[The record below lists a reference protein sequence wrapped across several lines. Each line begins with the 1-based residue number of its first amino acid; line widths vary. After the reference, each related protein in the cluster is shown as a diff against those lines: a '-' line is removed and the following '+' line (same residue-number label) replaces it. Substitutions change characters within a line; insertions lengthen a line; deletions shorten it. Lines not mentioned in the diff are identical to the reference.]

1 MDWPSVAALDQMLA
15 PTEPCGVVNNVFS
28 SAPLAWLNS
37 SRPPR
42 TSGTSHCE
50 LIPT

>member
-1 MDWPSVAALDQMLA
+1 MLA
-15 PTEPCGVVNNVFS
+15 QTLSGGVVQNVFS

-50 LIPT
+50 LIPM